1 MLASRL
7 LNPEATGFV
16 YAWPGSAGATNV
28 SQGVTMAA
36 LHLEFFLDNP
46 KPA

>member
-1 MLASRL
+1 
-7 LNPEATGFV
+7 V
-16 YAWPGSAGATNV
+16 PGSAGATNV